1 MKSLFLL
8 LVIMTSIN
16 LSAQNDGD
24 RRYAEDELKL
34 ALAKGKPRV
43 EGPPQVILK
52 DSTTAVSVAEPI
64 LFAEYGK
71 VITMERPYKIF
82 RLKQYYWVIM
92 GTLPE
97 DAMGGNFVI
106 VLDAR
111 DCRVLR
117 LTHYK

>member
-1 MKSLFLL
+1 MKNLFLL
-8 LVIMTSIN
+8 LIIMTSIN
-16 LSAQNDGD
+16 LSAQDDGD

-34 ALAKGKPRV
+34 ALAKDKSRAESPTH
-43 EGPPQVILK
+43 VILK
-52 DSTTAVSVAEPI
+52 DSTVAVSVAEPI
-64 LFAEYGK
+64 LFAEYGN

-92 GTLPE
+92 GTLPKNSK
-97 DAMGGNFVI
+97 GGNFVI
-106 VLDAR
+106 ILDAR